1 MPQRASKSTGHYFQS
16 SEAKR
21 RMARYEYLRWL
32 NPSAWPS
39 PGSDDLQRFG
49 QNQIKHLVNHWDRFL
64 REKHNWS
71 DPLFGV
77 LEEWH
82 QIKSSPV
89 TRHRLQKWQTKKNI
103 ILFWKPI
110 IQQQEQWPR
119 MHVIL
124 RCALALSLG
133 SCDMGR
139 LFSLLNRINKQDRR
153 RLLMP
158 TIEMLLLVAGDTQ
171 PWDEYDFAEVI
182 AKYRK
187 KRRVRKL
194 RKPRADK
201 GKKRK
206 TGPNSYEEIINL
218 DPDVSRGQDDSG
230 VDSSRTDA
238 DQSSSSSEPASSDSS
253 GSS

>member
-1 MPQRASKSTGHYFQS
+1 
-16 SEAKR
+16 
-21 RMARYEYLRWL
+21 
-32 NPSAWPS
+32 
-39 PGSDDLQRFG
+39 
-49 QNQIKHLVNHWDRFL
+49 
-64 REKHNWS
+64 
-71 DPLFGV
+71 
-77 LEEWH
+77 
-82 QIKSSPV
+82 
-89 TRHRLQKWQTKKNI
+89 
-103 ILFWKPI
+103 
-110 IQQQEQWPR
+110 
-119 MHVIL
+119 
-124 RCALALSLG
+124 
-133 SCDMGR
+133 MGR

-187 KRRVRKL
+187 KRQVRKL